1 MDCILCKNLMYKFT
15 DDSYLDL
22 PVFQCKKCNFFVTGE
37 SIYEIEEKII
47 PLYKKDFWVKEGDS
61 KTIIENNYTDID
73 SQGKIRNHISQY
85 KYCKPYLKNKKKI
98 LEIGAGQGQSVY
110 LFDKEGYSVKF
121 IEPDKLNVILINQ
134 KLGKDC
140 GIIDTV
146 ENFQSN
152 EKFEIIWMSHVLEHL
167 INPIMFFKNI
177 YKNLTND
184 GILFIE
190 VPNCENPSELDT
202 SIHKVPHTFHFSKS
216 SLIKITEKY
225 NFKVISCDY
234 FRSATKFEGLSNKL
248 KKSPFYPRILTNNMR
263 GTTLRIILK
272 I

>member
-1 MDCILCKNLMYKFT
+1 MDCILCTNLMVKFT

-22 PVFQCKKCNFFVTGE
+22 PVFQCKKCDFLVTGE
-37 SIYEIEEKII
+37 SLDEIKEKTISI
-47 PLYKKDFWVKEGDS
+47 YKKDFWVKEGDS
-61 KTIIENNYTDID
+61 KTIIKNNYTDID
-73 SQGKIRNHISQY
+73 SQGKIRNHVSQY

-110 LFDKEGYSVKF
+110 LFDKEGYSVEF
-121 IEPDKLNVILINQ
+121 IEPDKNNVMLINQ

-140 GIIDTV
+140 GIIDTA
-146 ENFQSN
+146 ENFQSDK
-152 EKFEIIWMSHVLEHL
+152 KFEIIWMSHVLEHL
-167 INPIMFFKNI
+167 TNPIMFFKNI
-177 YKNLTND
+177 SKNLIND

-190 VPNCENPSELDT
+190 VPNCENPLVLDK

-216 SLIKITEKY
+216 SLIKIVEKC

-234 FRSATKFEGLSNKL
+234 FRPATKLEGISNKL
-248 KKSPFYPRILTNNMR
+248 KKFPFYPRILTNNKK
-263 GTTLRIILK
+263 GEVLRIILK